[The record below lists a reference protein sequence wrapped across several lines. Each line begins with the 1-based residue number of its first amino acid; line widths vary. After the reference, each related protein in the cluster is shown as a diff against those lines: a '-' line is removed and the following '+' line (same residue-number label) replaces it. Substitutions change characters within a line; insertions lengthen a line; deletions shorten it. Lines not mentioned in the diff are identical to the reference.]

1 MALAVGFLDLVT
13 AASESSVTEGVLVQ
27 NLKAPSVQFLK
38 WRGEEYASRQFLLPV
53 EKRAFPIEGL
63 DSIVGVTEVDPP

>member
-1 MALAVGFLDLVT
+1 MLV
-13 AASESSVTEGVLVQ
+13 ARVR
-27 NLKAPSVQFLK
+27 KAPSVQFLK
-38 WRGEEYASRQFLLPV
+38 RRGEEYASRQFLLPV